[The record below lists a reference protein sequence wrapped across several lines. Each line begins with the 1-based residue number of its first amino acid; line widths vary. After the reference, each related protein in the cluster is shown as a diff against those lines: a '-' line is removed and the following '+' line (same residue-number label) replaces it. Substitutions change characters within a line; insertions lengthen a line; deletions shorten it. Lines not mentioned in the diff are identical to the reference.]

1 MRPRTLHHS
10 LCPPLLADDGMSHE
24 ELEVESESGPDD
36 EDFEDFFEDDEL
48 EHASAA
54 TAGAAGAALEEAAAP
69 ELSAIALAS
78 PRRRGG
84 EVSPSR
90 M

>member
-1 MRPRTLHHS
+1 
-10 LCPPLLADDGMSHE
+10 MSHE
-24 ELEVESESGPDD
+24 ELEVESESDPEG
-36 EDFEDFFEDDEL
+36 FEDDEL

-69 ELSAIALAS
+69 ELSAIALAF